1 MKALDDKDREIL
13 TILSKEAR
21 IPMKALAA
29 RISLSRSA
37 TAQRVATLEYAG
49 IIKGYRADIAE
60 IDQQNISAYLTIS
73 LRSTPAREVIDLLA
87 RFPEVRRVSSLG
99 GKIDLIVEVMAP
111 SIAHLTSLRTEIA
124 GREEVEKLTTHI
136 VLHRDIER
144 VN

>member
-1 MKALDDKDREIL
+1 MKTLDEKDREIL

-37 TAQRVATLEYAG
+37 TAQRVTALEYAG

-73 LRSTPAREVIDLLA
+73 LRSTPARDVIDLLA

-99 GKIDLIVEVMAP
+99 GTIDLIVEVIAP
-111 SIAHLTSLRTEIA
+111 SIAQLTSLRTEIA
-124 GREEVEKLTTHI
+124 GREEVDKLTTHV

-144 VN
+144 IS

>member
-1 MKALDDKDREIL
+1 MKVLDDKDREIL

-37 TAQRVATLEYAG
+37 TAERVSALQHTG

-73 LRSTPAREVIDLLA
+73 LRSTPARAVIDLLA

-99 GKIDLIVEVMAP
+99 GEIDLIVEVMAP
-111 SIAHLTSLRTEIA
+111 SIAHLTALRTEIA
-124 GREEVEKLTTHI
+124 SREEVEKLTTHI
-136 VLHRDIER
+136 VLQRDIER
-144 VN
+144 VS